1 MTIGDRIREKRDE
14 HGMTLEDIAKLIGVS
29 RQTMSRYET
38 GAIKGVPSDKIELI
52 AKALGTT
59 PGYLM
64 GWEDKSEDIKKAAT
78 QAAFRAE
85 MGDFTADEMFVTR
98 TYRHATKY
106 EQSLLYGVAVLVT
119 KAASGQHQEEADR
132 DGQLAAESL
141 VRQYS
146 QSQSLPEAGEK

>member
-1 MTIGDRIREKRDE
+1 MLGDRIKQLRNA
-14 HGMTLEDIAKLIGVS
+14 HNMTQEELGKIIGVGKS
-29 RQTMSRYET
+29 TINKYEL
-38 GAIKGVPSDKIELI
+38 GKIAIPSAKIEAL
-52 AKALGTT
+52 AKALSVS

>member
-119 KAASGQHQEEADR
+119 KATSGQHQEEADR

-146 QSQSLPEAGEK
+146 QAQSLPEAGEK